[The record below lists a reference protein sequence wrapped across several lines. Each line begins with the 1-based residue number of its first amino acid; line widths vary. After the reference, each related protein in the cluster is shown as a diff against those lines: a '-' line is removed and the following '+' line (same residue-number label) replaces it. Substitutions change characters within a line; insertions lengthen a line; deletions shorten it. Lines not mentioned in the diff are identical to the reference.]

1 MQSPSKAMNIARQG
15 SKVAEIS
22 RQFSRATDLVSQGSG
37 GSDISRQNSRQSDIS
52 RQGSSSPQKIGPS
65 RQSSTAAVPPVQS
78 PAKSAALART
88 SQQAKPT
95 ASQTYTHFATTPV
108 SSSPMLA
115 PLAAADAELETAIV
129 DTLAQP
135 VAPGQ
140 ATVPG
145 TSDNVHQNDTQPPG
159 QSSSYGLAALA
170 SFPKIPWLQSGEP
183 PEHDVNQSQ
192 PSDVPVALTPHAKD
206 AAGGGAME
214 MSFFRSGSRAQADLL
229 SVPHH
234 NNLSSSNSQAQTS
247 ERPDVNIQMPS
258 ERPKSREQVHSTLA
272 AVQKDYVYMI
282 GKQEEVRQAHA
293 AAAADMTDEVAAAE
307 GPEASSN
314 VADAGVADL
323 FEPAYIPAVP
333 AMPRPP
339 GRKGNS
345 ALFQMLAA
353 GQPGA
358 AD

>member
-1 MQSPSKAMNIARQG
+1 MNITRQG

-52 RQGSSSPQKIGPS
+52 RQGSYSPQKISPS

-88 SQQAKPT
+88 SQQAKPI
-95 ASQTYTHFATTPV
+95 ASQTYTYDATRPV
-108 SSSPMLA
+108 SASPMLA
-115 PLAAADAELETAIV
+115 PLAAADAELETAIAN
-129 DTLAQP
+129 TLVQP
-135 VAPGQ
+135 VPQGQ
-140 ATVPG
+140 AIVPG
-145 TSDNVHQNDTQPPG
+145 TTDSVHQNDNQPPG
-159 QSSSYGLAALA
+159 QSSSYGPAALA
-170 SFPKIPWLQSGEP
+170 SFPKIPLLQPGEP

-192 PSDVPVALTPHAKD
+192 PSDVPAGLTPYAKD
-206 AAGGGAME
+206 SAGGGALE
-214 MSFFRSGSRAQADLL
+214 MSVFRSGSRAQADLL
-229 SVPHH
+229 SMPHH
-234 NNLSSSNSQAQTS
+234 NNLSSSHSQYSQAQTS

-272 AVQKDYVYMI
+272 AVQKDYVHMV
-282 GKQEEVRQAHA
+282 GEQEEVRQAHA
-293 AAAADMTDEVAAAE
+293 AAAADMTDEAAAAE

-314 VADAGVADL
+314 VVDAGVADL

-339 GRKGNS
+339 GRRGNS

-358 AD
+358 GD